1 MEWVDTALVLQV
13 ARFREADLRVRLLT
27 PQKGIATAFA
37 FGGGRSRRRFTGCLD
52 SFNLILVR
60 MAFSRT
66 GVFLNVQEASL
77 LEGPDRL
84 RHDWRRQGA
93 AVNCLRFV
101 EALGVPPD
109 GSAGTF
115 AVTRGLLGLLEN
127 ADAVSGIVPVLFRFR
142 LASEQGYAPVLS
154 ACARCGRP
162 LEQFDAAHV
171 FLTEG
176 MAFCPACRLPAG
188 QAFLLDRGALGVLRN
203 VQANPPDRWADSSL
217 SSESGRQAAGFI
229 DAFVRY
235 HLNLEWSR
243 GRFRKTR

>member
-1 MEWVDTALVLQV
+1 MEWTDTSLVLRV
-13 ARFREADLRVRLLT
+13 TRFREADLRVRLLT
-27 PQKGIATAFA
+27 LRQGMVTAFA
-37 FGGGRSRRRFTGCLD
+37 FGGGKSRRRFTGCLD
-52 SFNLILVR
+52 SFNLILARVG
-60 MAFSRT
+60 ASRN
-66 GVFLNVQEASL
+66 GIFLNLLEATL

-84 RHDWRRQGA
+84 RRDWRRQGA

-115 AVTRGLLGLLEN
+115 ALTRDVLELLEN

-154 ACARCGRP
+154 SCARCGSP
-162 LEQFDAAHV
+162 LDIFDAAHV
-171 FLTEG
+171 LPAEG
-176 MAFCPACRLPAG
+176 LAFCPACRPASG
-188 QAFLLDRGALGVLRN
+188 QTFLLNRDALDVLRN
-203 VQANPPDRWADSSL
+203 VQERSPAQWADPSAPP
-217 SSESGRQAAGFI
+217 EGGRQAARLV

-243 GRFRKTR
+243 GRFQKAR